1 MNPDLKVTLDIAQ
14 IIMLAGLV
22 WGLAKMSASVDSL
35 RSVTEKLTTGLEGID
50 KTIGIL
56 TGRVMVLE
64 DRRKRAP

>member
-14 IIMLAGLV
+14 IVLLCGLV

-35 RSVTEKLTTGLEGID
+35 RTVTEKLTTGLEGID

>member
-14 IIMLAGLV
+14 IIMLGGLV
-22 WGLAKMSASVDSL
+22 WGLARMSASVDTL
-35 RSVTEKLTTGLEGID
+35 RAMTEKLSDGLEHLSTALAAI
-50 KTIGIL
+50 